1 MPPLKQKKQEEINQL
16 DQVNQVDPNQ
26 VDKDLL
32 GESEDTLNSI
42 ASLADAVSKKIAS
55 DKVDNAMS
63 SVPADAY
70 KIGGST
76 QVTASTDKK
85 AYQGPLNPDERKK
98 LMKRVMA
105 LTLTDIDMSGIDK
118 P

>member
-1 MPPLKQKKQEEINQL
+1 MPPLKPKEQKLETS
-16 DQVNQVDPNQ
+16 QVNQVDPNQ

-85 AYQGPLNPDERKK
+85 AYQGPLNPEERKK
-98 LMKRVMA
+98 LIERLIA
-105 LTLTDIDMSGIDK
+105 RTATDDDMRRIDESMI
-118 P
+118 